1 MPNVAQVLKSE
12 IQRVARKEAKTLV
25 DPIKKENIALRK
37 KVSEL
42 QKMFTKLQRGHKKVA
57 KQVLP
62 VITDAAATEA
72 KKVIKVRPTGKSI
85 TTLRQKFGMTQQD
98 FGKLLGVSNNTILK
112 WEKTDG
118 KLTMRSASLEAYADI
133 QKLGVKEANERLATI
148 K

>member
-1 MPNVAQVLKSE
+1 MPNVAQVLKNE
-12 IQRVARKEAKTLV
+12 IQRVARKAAKTLV

-37 KVSEL
+37 KISQL
-42 QKMFTKLQRGHKKVA
+42 QKMVTKLQRGHKKVA

-62 VITDAAATEA
+62 VACQTAEE
-72 KKVIKVRPTGKSI
+72 KKVIRVRPTSKSI
-85 TTLRQKFGMTQQD
+85 ANLRQKFGMTQGD

-133 QKLGVKEANERLATI
+133 QKLGIKDAKEKLAGI
-148 K
+148 Q